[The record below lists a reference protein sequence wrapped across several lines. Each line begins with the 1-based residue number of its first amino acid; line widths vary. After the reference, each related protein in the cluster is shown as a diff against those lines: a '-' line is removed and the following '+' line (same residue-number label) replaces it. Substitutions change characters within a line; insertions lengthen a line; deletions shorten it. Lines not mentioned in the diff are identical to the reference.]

1 MARVTVYLNF
11 AGAAEAAFTFY
22 REVFGG
28 QFTTFMRMSDMP
40 PNPDG
45 PALPDSE
52 LPLVMHVELP
62 ILGGAS
68 ALMGTDVLESMGH
81 TLTVG
86 NNTTINLE
94 PDTLAETQRLFDA
107 LSEGATDVAPLTQQ
121 FWGSWWGTCLDRFGV
136 RWMFN
141 GPREEQVPAGE

>member
-1 MARVTVYLNF
+1 MNV
-11 AGAAEAAFTFY
+11 AGTAQAAFTFY

-28 QFTTFMRMSDMP
+28 QVHDVHAVSDMP
-40 PNPDG
+40 ANPDS

-62 ILGGAS
+62 IVGGAS

-121 FWGSWWGTCLDRFGV
+121 FWG
-136 RWMFN
+136 
-141 GPREEQVPAGE
+141 